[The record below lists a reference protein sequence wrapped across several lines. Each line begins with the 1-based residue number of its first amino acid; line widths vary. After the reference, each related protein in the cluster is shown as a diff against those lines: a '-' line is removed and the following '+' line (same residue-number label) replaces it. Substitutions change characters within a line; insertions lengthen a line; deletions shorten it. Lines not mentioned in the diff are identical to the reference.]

1 MTEER
6 KNTVHI
12 RLCSQSSM
20 ILLCDLKLK
29 LGFRAL
35 HEWRG
40 WVHCENHVRCDFFK
54 AFSVVTE
61 IRFLWVELAV
71 CLPSGLTA
79 IHIWFASSTMY
90 ILDDACDMYVNLRKF
105 SICVNARTYCPRL

>member
-29 LGFRAL
+29 LGYRAL

-40 WVHCENHVRCDFFK
+40 WVHWKSC
-54 AFSVVTE
+54 SLW
-61 IRFLWVELAV
+61 FL
-71 CLPSGLTA
+71 
-79 IHIWFASSTMY
+79 
-90 ILDDACDMYVNLRKF
+90 
-105 SICVNARTYCPRL
+105 